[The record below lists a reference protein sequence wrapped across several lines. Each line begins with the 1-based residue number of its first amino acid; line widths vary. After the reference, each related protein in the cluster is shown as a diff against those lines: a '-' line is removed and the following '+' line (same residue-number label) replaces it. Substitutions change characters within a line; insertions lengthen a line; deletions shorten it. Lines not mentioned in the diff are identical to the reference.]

1 MWSQDDKIEPVRM
14 IIEKKAGMKMSVTAF
29 INSFLSYLLL
39 FGMMVIIVAIGLFI
53 GITLRKRKNAKD
65 NQEKPETTEIVTE
78 NTANQ

>member
-1 MWSQDDKIEPVRM
+1 
-14 IIEKKAGMKMSVTAF
+14 MSVTAF

-39 FGMMVIIVAIGLFI
+39 FGIMVILVAIGLFI

-65 NQEKPETTEIVTE
+65 NQENPETTEVETE